1 MSWDYEQKRFN
12 DEDERNQ
19 KINENIEEN
28 KKKSFIETVSEI
40 IGTVIHAASI
50 VAKVASCIV
59 GAGNFFKEIFDLFK

>member
-1 MSWDYEQKRFN
+1 MSWDDEQKRFN

-40 IGTVIHAASI
+40 IGKVIHVASF
-50 VAKVASCIV
+50 VANVASCIV
-59 GAGNFFKEIFDLFK
+59 GAGNFIKELFSLFK